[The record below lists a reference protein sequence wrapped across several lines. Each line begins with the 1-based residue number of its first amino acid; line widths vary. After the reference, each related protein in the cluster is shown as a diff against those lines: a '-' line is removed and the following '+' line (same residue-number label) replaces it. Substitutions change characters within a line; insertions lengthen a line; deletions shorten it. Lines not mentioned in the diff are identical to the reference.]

1 MTDSTNTPRSTDPLT
16 CLIETVAH
24 LTEALNL
31 VVQDL
36 PVGSKKN
43 AAVQEITK
51 AYYQL
56 GGVAKATGIM
66 PQALS

>member
-1 MTDSTNTPRSTDPLT
+1 
-16 CLIETVAH
+16 LIETVAH

-36 PVGSKKN
+36 PVGSKKD

>member
-1 MTDSTNTPRSTDPLT
+1 MTDSTNAPRSTDPLT

-31 VVQDL
+31 AVQDL
-36 PVGSKKN
+36 PAGSAKE
-43 AAVQEITK
+43 AAVQEMVK

-56 GGVAKATGIM
+56 GGVAKATGII
-66 PQALS
+66 PQAVS